1 MKPHGISAGRAG
13 FYAAVC
19 AVVGAGVGFIL
30 YRAGVP
36 VAGTMLI
43 AAAAAVALALILWAI
58 VMVTGRS

>member
-1 MKPHGISAGRAG
+1 MKPEGMSTGRAT
-13 FYAAVC
+13 FYAGVC
-19 AVVGAGVGFIL
+19 VVVGAGVGFIL

>member
-1 MKPHGISAGRAG
+1 
-13 FYAAVC
+13 
-19 AVVGAGVGFIL
+19 VGAGVGFIL